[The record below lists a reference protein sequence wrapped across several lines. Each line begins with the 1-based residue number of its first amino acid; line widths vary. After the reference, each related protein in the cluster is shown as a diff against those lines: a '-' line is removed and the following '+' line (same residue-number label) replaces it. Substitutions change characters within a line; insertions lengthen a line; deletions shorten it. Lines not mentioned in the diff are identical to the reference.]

1 LCIADA
7 VPTTSIPPMINRRRR
22 RRLTMR
28 LMARRLIISR
38 TSAMAPPGDVQP
50 IMPRRLVATVP
61 IGAGVGGAA
70 VLCQSNTC
78 TMSQEFDAWTHTTS
92 TSD

>member
-1 LCIADA
+1 
-7 VPTTSIPPMINRRRR
+7 
-22 RRLTMR
+22 
-28 LMARRLIISR
+28 
-38 TSAMAPPGDVQP
+38 MAPPGDVQP